1 MTRLLYRLGRG
12 SAAHP
17 WRVLAGW
24 LLVCAGVFTLAG
36 TVGGP
41 TQENWD
47 VPGAR
52 AQHGIDLL
60 RQHVP
65 GAGNATARVV
75 LRGDHPVAP
84 ADLTTLTHRL
94 ATMPHAA
101 TVSDPRLSTDGDTAV
116 LEVGYDVPVT
126 DPDLFGKIGALD
138 SAV

>member
-24 LLVCAGVFTLAG
+24 LLVVATVVTLAG

-41 TQENWD
+41 AQEDWD

-60 RQHVP
+60 RSHLP

-75 LRGDHPVAP
+75 VDGEDPVEP
-84 ADLTTLTHRL
+84 AELGGLAHRL
-94 ATMPHAA
+94 SAMPHAA
-101 TVSDPRLSTDGDTAV
+101 TVSAPRMSADGDTAIV
-116 LEVGYDVPVT
+116 EVG
-126 DPDLFGKIGALD
+126 
-138 SAV
+138 